1 MNTGTMIPGI
11 RQVVTAILMFGSCNK
26 SLFNF
31 DRYVVLEPRVT
42 VRPDGNV
49 SFQSVSSIGNEW
61 AGFLTVL
68 AVDSKPRNRVPDAL
82 ITFGVISLPVKRSRS
97 PLQSAPGQYQSKPFN
112 EDHAKA

>member
-1 MNTGTMIPGI
+1 MNTGTMILGI

-31 DRYVVLEPRVT
+31 ARYVVLEPRVT

-49 SFQSVSSIGNEW
+49 FFQSVSSIGNEW

-82 ITFGVISLPVKRSRS
+82 ITFGVGLLSNRHRDST
-97 PLQSAPGQYQSKPFN
+97 
-112 EDHAKA
+112 KANHSTRIMQTG